1 MRKRRIFSASFF
13 YTDVTHTL
21 KQKDNLMVKG
31 KELERKVTNLIN
43 SNNKRY
49 KIQFSTIT
57 EDSYQVKIT
66 PLYRTCAICKKES
79 SVDSMKFIQD
89 NRVPLLFT
97 GKWLDLKC
105 WINVDAILSRLK
117 STVPRN
123 LSNLIA

>member
-1 MRKRRIFSASFF
+1 M
-13 YTDVTHTL
+13 T
-21 KQKDNLMVKG
+21 KG
-31 KELERKVTNLIN
+31 KDLELKVKNLIN
-43 SNNKRY
+43 SNNPRY
-49 KIQFSTIT
+49 KVTYTTIT

-66 PLYRTCAICKKES
+66 PLYQTCAICKKES

-89 NRVPLLFT
+89 NRVPFLFI

-123 LSNLIA
+123 LANLIG

>member
-1 MRKRRIFSASFF
+1 ME
-13 YTDVTHTL
+13 
-21 KQKDNLMVKG
+21 KG
-31 KELERKVTNLIN
+31 KDLEFKVQTIINSKNPRYKVT
-43 SNNKRY
+43 Y
-49 KIQFSTIT
+49 TTIT
-57 EDSYQVKIT
+57 EDSFQVKIT

>member
-1 MRKRRIFSASFF
+1 MKKGKDLELKVQNIIFSKSNKYKVE
-13 YTDVTHTL
+13 YTTL
-21 KQKDNLMVKG
+21 
-31 KELERKVTNLIN
+31 
-43 SNNKRY
+43 
-49 KIQFSTIT
+49 T

-66 PLYRTCAICKKES
+66 PLFRTCAICKKES
-79 SVDSMKFIQD
+79 RVDSMKFIQD

-123 LSNLIA
+123 LSNLLA

>member
-1 MRKRRIFSASFF
+1 ME
-13 YTDVTHTL
+13 
-21 KQKDNLMVKG
+21 KG
-31 KELERKVTNLIN
+31 KELNHKIKDIIN
-43 SNNKRY
+43 SNSKRY
-49 KIQFSTIT
+49 KIEYSTIT

-66 PLYRTCAICKKES
+66 PNYRTCFICKKES
-79 SVDSMKFIQD
+79 RVDSMKFLQD

-123 LSNLIA
+123 LANLIG

>member
-1 MRKRRIFSASFF
+1 ME
-13 YTDVTHTL
+13 
-21 KQKDNLMVKG
+21 KG
-31 KELERKVTNLIN
+31 KDLEYKIQDIIN

-49 KIQFSTIT
+49 KIEYSTIT
-57 EDSYQVKIT
+57 EESYQIKIT
-66 PLYRTCAICKKES
+66 PNYRTCIICKKES
-79 SVDSMKFIQD
+79 RVDSMKFLQD

-123 LSNLIA
+123 LSNLIG

>member
-1 MRKRRIFSASFF
+1 M
-13 YTDVTHTL
+13 T
-21 KQKDNLMVKG
+21 KG
-31 KELERKVTNLIN
+31 KDLKRKVRDLIN
-43 SNNKRY
+43 SNNPRY
-49 KIQFSTIT
+49 KITYNTIT

-105 WINVDAILSRLK
+105 WVQVDAIISNLK
-117 STVPRN
+117 SSVPRN

>member
-1 MRKRRIFSASFF
+1 MKKGKDLELKVQNIIFSKSNKYKVE
-13 YTDVTHTL
+13 YTTL
-21 KQKDNLMVKG
+21 
-31 KELERKVTNLIN
+31 
-43 SNNKRY
+43 
-49 KIQFSTIT
+49 T

-66 PLYRTCAICKKES
+66 PLFRTFAICKKES
-79 SVDSMKFIQD
+79 RVDSMKFIQD

>member
-1 MRKRRIFSASFF
+1 
-13 YTDVTHTL
+13 
-21 KQKDNLMVKG
+21 MVKG
-31 KELERKVTNLIN
+31 KELERKVINLIN

-57 EDSYQVKIT
+57 EDSFQVKIT

-105 WINVDAILSRLK
+105 WINVDALVSRLK

>member
-1 MRKRRIFSASFF
+1 ME
-13 YTDVTHTL
+13 
-21 KQKDNLMVKG
+21 KG
-31 KELERKVTNLIN
+31 KELNHKIKDIIN
-43 SNNKRY
+43 SNSKRY
-49 KIQFSTIT
+49 KIEYSTIT

-66 PLYRTCAICKKES
+66 PLFQTCAICKKES

-123 LSNLIA
+123 LANLIG